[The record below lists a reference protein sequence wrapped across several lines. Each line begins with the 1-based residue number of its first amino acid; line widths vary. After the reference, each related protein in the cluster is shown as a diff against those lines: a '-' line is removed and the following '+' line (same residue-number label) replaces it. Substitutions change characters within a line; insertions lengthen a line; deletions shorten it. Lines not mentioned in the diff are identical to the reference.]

1 MPNESS
7 RRAGLAGAVSPRRA
21 LAPPEGLS
29 PRPPLAHAVRVVS
42 TRSSRRRTAHGQRQA
57 AARSLWR
64 ASAPTRA
71 LARQVGGCAAYAG
84 ALLVGCVACA
94 PSRGADAPPAAHVRG
109 AASSPSAPADG
120 APAPP
125 NEPVHATKVR
135 AIAASSPAPPARG
148 VPKYPAT
155 TVPLSRD
162 SAYLRRGATS
172 DFWALS
178 PYYVGQQ
185 DDVSCSLASLTMLA
199 NAARR
204 HEALGSEQPLF
215 TQPLLRKQVNSPVWE
230 RGLAPDGEGV
240 TLDQLA
246 LLATESLHAAGITP
260 ARVEVTHVPEP
271 SAEALARLRQTL
283 SANEASGDDWLL
295 LNFHAAAYVGVG
307 DYGHIA
313 PVGAYDADAR
323 RVLVMDPDRSWYE
336 PYWVSDEAALR
347 GMATRDSVTG
357 ESRGYLYVSA
367 CTGPSCGR

>member
-1 MPNESS
+1 M
-7 RRAGLAGAVSPRRA
+7 
-21 LAPPEGLS
+21 
-29 PRPPLAHAVRVVS
+29 
-42 TRSSRRRTAHGQRQA
+42 
-57 AARSLWR
+57 
-64 ASAPTRA
+64 
-71 LARQVGGCAAYAG
+71 GGCAAYAG

-120 APAPP
+120 TPATP
-125 NEPVHATKVR
+125 NEPVHATKAS
-135 AIAASSPAPPARG
+135 AIAASSPAPPARAI
-148 VPKYPAT
+148 PKYPAT

-162 SAYLRRGATS
+162 SAYLRRAATP

-204 HEALGSEQPLF
+204 HESLGSEQPLF
-215 TQPLLRKQVNSPVWE
+215 TQPLLRSQVKSPVWE

-246 LLATESLHAAGITP
+246 LLATDSLRAAGVTP

-271 SAEALARLRQTL
+271 STAALERLRRAL

-295 LNFHAAAYVGVG
+295 LNFQAATYVGVG

-313 PVGAYDADAR
+313 PVGAYDAAGR
-323 RVLVMDPDRSWYE
+323 RVLVMDPDRTWYE
-336 PYWVSDEAALR
+336 PYWVSDEVALQ

-357 ESRGYLYVSA
+357 EPRGYLYVSA
-367 CTGPSCGR
+367 CAAAGCGG